1 MKFII
6 NRVSEFISLSALL
19 ICLFLLLKFLSI
31 PIDFIESRYKENR
44 VYQNMTAKLNVVSS
58 TLFNSMGC
66 VLVPALCNEVNRVKK
81 EINRYD
87 RRKKSNI
94 GLTKCLIRPPL
105 ADPRPGSW

>member
-1 MKFII
+1 M
-6 NRVSEFISLSALL
+6 
-19 ICLFLLLKFLSI
+19 SI

-66 VLVPALCNEVNRVKK
+66 VLVPALCNEVNRVNK

-94 GLTKCLIRPPL
+94 GLSKCLIRPPL
-105 ADPRPGSW
+105 AVAARNQEQLSPKSAPKIGPH